1 MKCLIHWPNGG
12 YSENQSLP
20 KYAGFERDVFKAV
33 VGFFEDEQ
41 KCPLVPRH
49 LLGVFKKTVD
59 FLFNCKLTAIRSLQ
73 YCCLMIPVKNRELL
87 QMLLKFMVR
96 LMDNHV
102 ISISDDLPTKE
113 MVRKP
118 FIYCEV

>member
-1 MKCLIHWPNGG
+1 MIGITIFNVIITITIFVDMVIMNFIIGVIILLLLGPNVG

-49 LLGVFKKTVD
+49 LLGVFKKTVG
-59 FLFNCKLTAIRSLQ
+59 K
-73 YCCLMIPVKNRELL
+73 
-87 QMLLKFMVR
+87 
-96 LMDNHV
+96 
-102 ISISDDLPTKE
+102 
-113 MVRKP
+113 
-118 FIYCEV
+118 